1 MNDATQNA
9 IEIATLKGKVTAV
22 RAEMK
27 TMQAQNESA
36 LDRNNAALDRFRA
49 DVANWKTSM
58 EQRDKDNADR
68 IAAHQR
74 WGIGLVLICTGVIIA
89 AVALL

>member
-1 MNDATQNA
+1 MNDTTQNA
-9 IEIATLKGKVTAV
+9 IEIATLKGEVKAV

-74 WGIGLVLICTGVIIA
+74 WVFGLVLICTGVIIA